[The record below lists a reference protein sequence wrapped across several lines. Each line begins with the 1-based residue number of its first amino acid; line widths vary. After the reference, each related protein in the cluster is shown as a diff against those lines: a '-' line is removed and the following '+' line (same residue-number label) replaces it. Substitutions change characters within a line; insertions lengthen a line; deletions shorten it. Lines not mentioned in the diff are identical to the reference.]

1 MTSRDQEKTG
11 LWQMLKEGL
20 AIAVNP
26 GAILKNRLQ
35 VYPVSRAMAVSGSA
49 FLLIFLQSGLD
60 LHRTGQAG
68 SVQVLGWGLIGLCF
82 GTMGVGLLATIAWL
96 LSAPFGRQKTRDW
109 VLRAFALAYSPALIY
124 GILGLGANL
133 MLGWNTAVAFG
144 VTGFLWAI
152 GPMFSTSQEMT
163 ENNLAASYVIT
174 TVCGSLLLVG
184 WGVLVS

>member
-1 MTSRDQEKTG
+1 MAFPDPKNTSLWHIIKT
-11 LWQMLKEGL
+11 GL

-26 GAILKNRLQ
+26 GVILKSRLQ
-35 VYPVSRAMAVSGSA
+35 IYPVSWALAVSGSA

-68 SVQVLGWGLIGLCF
+68 PAQVMGWGLIGLGF
-82 GTMGVGLLATIAWL
+82 GTLGVGLLAMIAWL
-96 LSAPFGRQKTRDW
+96 LSAPFGRQKTWDW
-109 VLRAFALAYSPALIY
+109 ALRAFALAYSPALIY

-133 MLGWNTAVAFG
+133 LLGWNTAVAFG
-144 VTGFLWAI
+144 VTGFLWAV
-152 GPMFSTSQEMT
+152 GPMFSTAQEMT
-163 ENNLAASYVIT
+163 ENNQAVSYVIT

>member
-1 MTSRDQEKTG
+1 MISPEQKSTG
-11 LWQMLKEGL
+11 LWQMLKTGL

-26 GAILKNRLQ
+26 GAILKSRLQ
-35 VYPVSRAMAVSGSA
+35 LYPVSWALAVSGSA

-68 SVQVLGWGLIGLCF
+68 PAKVVGWGLIGLGF
-82 GTMGVGLLATIAWL
+82 GTLGVGLLATIAWL

-109 VLRAFALAYSPALIY
+109 ALRAFALAYSPALIY

-133 MLGWNTAVAFG
+133 LLGWNTAVAFG
-144 VTGFLWAI
+144 VTGFLWAV
-152 GPMFSTSQEMT
+152 GPMFSSAQEMT
-163 ENNLAASYVIT
+163 ENNLAASYAIT